1 MLKEIM
7 SPGGEI
13 KSGKMGSKI
22 YCVILHALS
31 KRNVLIQLRVFTEK
45 HIGTPIFCL
54 PSLV

>member
-31 KRNVLIQLRVFTEK
+31 KRNVAVATKFTLVY
-45 HIGTPIFCL
+45 GPLFPIL
-54 PSLV
+54 QGRLQS